1 MSPQQNT
8 HAGAAIGKGMTVKG
22 EIYSREDLLIDGEVE
37 GTIEAEQ
44 HVLTV
49 GPDGKVKA
57 RIKAREVVIAG
68 RVTGNIE
75 ALDRISIRKEAHLIG
90 DIRTA
95 GIRIDEGAYFK
106 GSIDIV
112 RPDSGAP
119 ANGRPEVPAFG
130 APPPQAPAPAPLKR
144 V

>member
-22 EIYSREDLLIDGEVE
+22 EIRTREDLFIDGDVE
-37 GTIEAEQ
+37 GTIDAEQ

-49 GPDGKVKA
+49 GPDGRVKA

-75 ALDRISIRKEAHLIG
+75 AVDRISIRKEAHLTG

-112 RPDSGAP
+112 RPESS
-119 ANGRPEVPAFG
+119 NGRPE
-130 APPPQAPAPAPLKR
+130 APAAGPSKQS
-144 V
+144 